1 METLKLDIVTPE
13 GKIFSNDVKSVTLP
27 GSEGEFGVLPG
38 HIGIVTTLNS
48 GVIEIEKKDGKR
60 EIVAINWGYA
70 KVDETSVD
78 VLAEGAVDIM
88 VIARVRLLKLLL
100 MLKNCL
106 KILRIIR
113 LLFLW
118 LFHGLK
124 ILQRVYCESSFFQ
137 WRLWNHN
144 NSCSCMAFFVFY
156 FCGMGFSVSLY
167 SFICIDK
174 RRKRVLGGFAKG

>member
-13 GKIFSNDVKSVTLP
+13 GKICSNDVKSVTLP

-78 VLAEGAVDIM
+78 VLAEGAVDINGDSESE
-88 VIARVRLLKLLL
+88 IAQAIANAKKLLEDSTDNKVAVS
-100 MLKNCL
+100 MVVSRIENSAKS
-106 KILRIIR
+106 IL
-113 LLFLW
+113 
-118 LFHGLK
+118 
-124 ILQRVYCESSFFQ
+124 
-137 WRLWNHN
+137 
-144 NSCSCMAFFVFY
+144 
-156 FCGMGFSVSLY
+156 
-167 SFICIDK
+167 
-174 RRKRVLGGFAKG
+174 

>member
-1 METLKLDIVTPE
+1 METWKLDIVTPE

-78 VLAEGAVDIM
+78 VLAEGAVDINGDSESE
-88 VIARVRLLKLLL
+88 IAQAIANAKKLLEDSTDNKVAVS
-100 MLKNCL
+100 MVVSRIENSAKS
-106 KILRIIR
+106 IL
-113 LLFLW
+113 
-118 LFHGLK
+118 
-124 ILQRVYCESSFFQ
+124 
-137 WRLWNHN
+137 
-144 NSCSCMAFFVFY
+144 
-156 FCGMGFSVSLY
+156 
-167 SFICIDK
+167 
-174 RRKRVLGGFAKG
+174 

>member
-78 VLAEGAVDIM
+78 VLAEGAVDINGDSESE
-88 VIARVRLLKLLL
+88 IAQAIANAKKLLEDSTDNKVAVS
-100 MLKNCL
+100 MVVSRIENSAKS
-106 KILRIIR
+106 ILGIFFPSAAIMESQQY
-113 LLFLW
+113 LFLYGFLCILFLW
-118 LFHGLK
+118 YGFFC
-124 ILQRVYCESSFFQ
+124 IAIFVY
-137 WRLWNHN
+137 
-144 NSCSCMAFFVFY
+144 
-156 FCGMGFSVSLY
+156 LY
-167 SFICIDK
+167 
-174 RRKRVLGGFAKG
+174 

>member
-78 VLAEGAVDIM
+78 VLAEGAVDINGDSESE
-88 VIARVRLLKLLL
+88 IAQAIANAKKLLQDSTHNKVAVS
-100 MLKNCL
+100 MVVSRIENSARS
-106 KILRIIR
+106 IL
-113 LLFLW
+113 
-118 LFHGLK
+118 
-124 ILQRVYCESSFFQ
+124 
-137 WRLWNHN
+137 
-144 NSCSCMAFFVFY
+144 
-156 FCGMGFSVSLY
+156 
-167 SFICIDK
+167 
-174 RRKRVLGGFAKG
+174 

>member
-78 VLAEGAVDIM
+78 VLAEGAVDINGDSESE
-88 VIARVRLLKLLL
+88 IAQAIANAKKLLEDSTENKVAVS
-100 MLKNCL
+100 MVVSRIENSAKS
-106 KILRIIR
+106 IL
-113 LLFLW
+113 
-118 LFHGLK
+118 
-124 ILQRVYCESSFFQ
+124 
-137 WRLWNHN
+137 
-144 NSCSCMAFFVFY
+144 
-156 FCGMGFSVSLY
+156 
-167 SFICIDK
+167 
-174 RRKRVLGGFAKG
+174 

>member
-1 METLKLDIVTPE
+1 METLKLDNVTPE

-78 VLAEGAVDIM
+78 VLAEGAVDINGDSESE
-88 VIARVRLLKLLL
+88 IAQAIANAKKLLEDSTDNKVAVS
-100 MLKNCL
+100 MVVSRIENSAKS
-106 KILRIIR
+106 ILLIF
-113 LLFLW
+113 FLSVA
-118 LFHGLK
+118 
-124 ILQRVYCESSFFQ
+124 IMESQ
-137 WRLWNHN
+137 Q
-144 NSCSCMAFFVFY
+144 
-156 FCGMGFSVSLY
+156 
-167 SFICIDK
+167 
-174 RRKRVLGGFAKG
+174 

>member
-70 KVDETSVD
+70 KGDETSVD
-78 VLAEGAVDIM
+78 VLAEGAVDINGDSESE
-88 VIARVRLLKLLL
+88 IAQAIANAKKLLEDSTDNKVAVS
-100 MLKNCL
+100 MVVSRIENSAKS
-106 KILRIIR
+106 IL
-113 LLFLW
+113 
-118 LFHGLK
+118 
-124 ILQRVYCESSFFQ
+124 
-137 WRLWNHN
+137 
-144 NSCSCMAFFVFY
+144 
-156 FCGMGFSVSLY
+156 
-167 SFICIDK
+167 
-174 RRKRVLGGFAKG
+174 

>member
-1 METLKLDIVTPE
+1 MEILKLDIVTPE

-78 VLAEGAVDIM
+78 VLAEGAVDINGDSESE
-88 VIARVRLLKLLL
+88 IAQAIANAKKLLEDSTDNKVAVS
-100 MLKNCL
+100 MVVSRIENSAKS
-106 KILRIIR
+106 IL
-113 LLFLW
+113 
-118 LFHGLK
+118 
-124 ILQRVYCESSFFQ
+124 
-137 WRLWNHN
+137 
-144 NSCSCMAFFVFY
+144 
-156 FCGMGFSVSLY
+156 
-167 SFICIDK
+167 
-174 RRKRVLGGFAKG
+174 

>member
-48 GVIEIEKKDGKR
+48 GVIKKKKKDGKR

-78 VLAEGAVDIM
+78 VLAEGAVDINGDSESE
-88 VIARVRLLKLLL
+88 IAQAIANAKKLLEDSTDNKVAVS
-100 MLKNCL
+100 MVVSRIENSAKS
-106 KILRIIR
+106 IL
-113 LLFLW
+113 
-118 LFHGLK
+118 
-124 ILQRVYCESSFFQ
+124 
-137 WRLWNHN
+137 
-144 NSCSCMAFFVFY
+144 
-156 FCGMGFSVSLY
+156 
-167 SFICIDK
+167 
-174 RRKRVLGGFAKG
+174 

>member
-38 HIGIVTTLNS
+38 HIGVVTTLNS

-78 VLAEGAVDIM
+78 VLAEGAVDINGDSESE
-88 VIARVRLLKLLL
+88 IAQAIANAKKLLEDSTDNKVAVS
-100 MLKNCL
+100 MVVSRIENSAKS
-106 KILRIIR
+106 IL
-113 LLFLW
+113 
-118 LFHGLK
+118 
-124 ILQRVYCESSFFQ
+124 
-137 WRLWNHN
+137 
-144 NSCSCMAFFVFY
+144 
-156 FCGMGFSVSLY
+156 
-167 SFICIDK
+167 
-174 RRKRVLGGFAKG
+174 

>member
-27 GSEGEFGVLPG
+27 GSEGEVGVLPG

-78 VLAEGAVDIM
+78 VLAEGAVDINGDSESE
-88 VIARVRLLKLLL
+88 IAQAIANAKKLLEDSTDNKVAVS
-100 MLKNCL
+100 MVVSRIENSAKS
-106 KILRIIR
+106 IL
-113 LLFLW
+113 
-118 LFHGLK
+118 
-124 ILQRVYCESSFFQ
+124 
-137 WRLWNHN
+137 
-144 NSCSCMAFFVFY
+144 
-156 FCGMGFSVSLY
+156 
-167 SFICIDK
+167 
-174 RRKRVLGGFAKG
+174 

>member
-78 VLAEGAVDIM
+78 VLAEGAVDINGDSESE
-88 VIARVRLLKLLL
+88 IAQAIVNAKKLLEDSTDNKVAVS
-100 MLKNCL
+100 MVVSRIENSAKS
-106 KILRIIR
+106 IL
-113 LLFLW
+113 
-118 LFHGLK
+118 
-124 ILQRVYCESSFFQ
+124 
-137 WRLWNHN
+137 
-144 NSCSCMAFFVFY
+144 
-156 FCGMGFSVSLY
+156 
-167 SFICIDK
+167 
-174 RRKRVLGGFAKG
+174 

>member
-78 VLAEGAVDIM
+78 VLAEGAVDINGDSESE
-88 VIARVRLLKLLL
+88 IAQAIANAKKLLEDSTDNKVAVS
-100 MLKNCL
+100 MVVSRIENSANS
-106 KILRIIR
+106 IL
-113 LLFLW
+113 
-118 LFHGLK
+118 
-124 ILQRVYCESSFFQ
+124 
-137 WRLWNHN
+137 
-144 NSCSCMAFFVFY
+144 
-156 FCGMGFSVSLY
+156 
-167 SFICIDK
+167 
-174 RRKRVLGGFAKG
+174 

>member
-1 METLKLDIVTPE
+1 METLKLDVVTPE

-78 VLAEGAVDIM
+78 VLAEGAVDINGDSESE
-88 VIARVRLLKLLL
+88 IAQAIANAKKLLEDSTDNKVAVS
-100 MLKNCL
+100 MVVSRIENSAKS
-106 KILRIIR
+106 IL
-113 LLFLW
+113 
-118 LFHGLK
+118 
-124 ILQRVYCESSFFQ
+124 
-137 WRLWNHN
+137 
-144 NSCSCMAFFVFY
+144 
-156 FCGMGFSVSLY
+156 
-167 SFICIDK
+167 
-174 RRKRVLGGFAKG
+174 

>member
-78 VLAEGAVDIM
+78 VLAEGAVDINGDSESE
-88 VIARVRLLKLLL
+88 IAQAIANAKKLLEDSADNKVAVS
-100 MLKNCL
+100 MVVSRIENSAKS
-106 KILRIIR
+106 IL
-113 LLFLW
+113 
-118 LFHGLK
+118 
-124 ILQRVYCESSFFQ
+124 
-137 WRLWNHN
+137 
-144 NSCSCMAFFVFY
+144 
-156 FCGMGFSVSLY
+156 
-167 SFICIDK
+167 
-174 RRKRVLGGFAKG
+174 

>member
-38 HIGIVTTLNS
+38 HISIVTTLNS

-78 VLAEGAVDIM
+78 VLAEGAVDINGDSDSE
-88 VIARVRLLKLLL
+88 IAQAIANAKKLLEDSTDNQVAVS
-100 MLKNCL
+100 MFVSRFENSAKS
-106 KILRIIR
+106 IL
-113 LLFLW
+113 
-118 LFHGLK
+118 
-124 ILQRVYCESSFFQ
+124 
-137 WRLWNHN
+137 
-144 NSCSCMAFFVFY
+144 
-156 FCGMGFSVSLY
+156 
-167 SFICIDK
+167 
-174 RRKRVLGGFAKG
+174 